1 MNVTTYFLS
10 RGLPLRVGAPAGR
23 LCIWRRLLLLPE
35 QSSPSPARAPCLA
48 AVRRGP
54 QCDRLRR
61 WDLLAGTRCCTATF
75 FLGDVALVKSGNQLR
90 FQLWFADSLTLLLFA
105 DFFHEFFADFLP
117 IHSRIFAPVTFYLLE
132 VLCFKC
138 AIKAFKLNIYA

>member
-1 MNVTTYFLS
+1 M
-10 RGLPLRVGAPAGR
+10 RVGAPAGR

-35 QSSPSPARAPCLA
+35 QSSPRPARALCLA

-61 WDLLAGTRCCTATF
+61 WDLLAGTRRWCEASLCSTATF

-90 FQLWFADSLTLLLFA
+90 LQLWFADSLTLLLA
-105 DFFHEFFADFLP
+105 RGFLP
-117 IHSRIFAPVTFYLLE
+117 RVFRRFLTYSFPYFRPGYVLSFRSFMLQMRI
-132 VLCFKC
+132 
-138 AIKAFKLNIYA
+138 KL